1 MAEMVRFGEGFEVAE
16 LPERDHGAIRYA
28 YTPIRKYDWKLS
40 YPETILEGLGGRN
53 RVRKVHRQHPAKLG
67 LKLAEGEP
75 NMREWH
81 KPTIEE
87 TESGMEVTSYLPA
100 ELDRA

>member
-1 MAEMVRFGEGFEVAE
+1 
-16 LPERDHGAIRYA
+16 
-28 YTPIRKYDWKLS
+28 
-40 YPETILEGLGGRN
+40 
-53 RVRKVHRQHPAKLG
+53 LG
-67 LKLAEGEP
+67 LNRPTLGFNSRKES
-75 NMREWH
+75 NMREWY

>member
-1 MAEMVRFGEGFEVAE
+1 MGRLHIPMAEPDALDLFAYGASGHCLVRNAK
-16 LPERDHGAIRYA
+16 ER
-28 YTPIRKYDWKLS
+28 T
-40 YPETILEGLGGRN
+40 
-53 RVRKVHRQHPAKLG
+53 
-67 LKLAEGEP
+67 
-75 NMREWH
+75 MREWQ